1 MKFVTFQHS
10 ANVPRPGLVVGDQ
23 VLDLSLAFLAEEQA
37 AGRSTEPHELEQRYG
52 RGMLGI
58 IERQDSV
65 LPVVRAWE
73 ARAKAGDLPASVNGE
88 ALLHAYGSK
97 LLLAPI
103 PNPPSTR
110 DGYAFRQHVMTARRN
125 RGLEMIPEFDEF
137 PVFYFTNHHA
147 VVGSGPVKVRKRH
160 LEKLDFELEVAVVLG
175 RGGSDWS
182 IEDADKA
189 IFGLCIMND
198 WSARVLQM
206 DEMKLSLGPAKGK
219 DFATGLGPVLVTLD
233 ELADVTTK
241 TEKGLQFD
249 LRMQCWVNGVQLSD
263 GNVSQMNW
271 TFAQILERASYGVDM
286 FPGEVIGS
294 GTVGTGCLL
303 ELNGSGIT
311 KNQWL
316 QLGDEVVMEIDRLG
330 RLVNTVVGGE

>member
-10 ANVPRPGLVVGDQ
+10 ANVSRPGLVVGDQ
-23 VLDLSLAFLAEEQA
+23 VLDLELAFREEERK
-37 AGRSTEPHELEQRYG
+37 AGRSTEAHVLEQRYG

-58 IERQDSV
+58 IQHQDAV

-73 ARAKAGDLPASVNGE
+73 ARVKTGDVPATVDGE
-88 ALLHAYGSK
+88 ALLHAYGTK
-97 LLLAPI
+97 LLLSPI

-110 DGYAFRQHVMTARRN
+110 DGYAFRQHVQTARKN
-125 RGLEMIPEFDEF
+125 RGLDMIPEFDEF

-147 VVGSGPVKVRKRH
+147 VVGSGPVSVRKRH
-160 LEKLDFELEVAVVLG
+160 LEKLDFELEVAVVIG
-175 RGGSDWS
+175 RAGHDWT
-182 IEDADKA
+182 IEEADSA

-241 TEKGLQFD
+241 TEKGLVFD
-249 LRMQCWVNGVQLSD
+249 LGMKCWVNGIQLSD
-263 GNVSQMNW
+263 GNVNQMNW
-271 TFAQILERASYGVDM
+271 TFGQILERVSYGVNVV
-286 FPGEVIGS
+286 PGEVIGS

-316 QLGDEVVMEIDRLG
+316 QLGDKVEMEIDRLG
-330 RLVNTVVGGE
+330 RLENTIVGGH

>member
-1 MKFVTFQHS
+1 MKFVTFQYS
-10 ANVPRPGLVVGDQ
+10 SSEARPGLVVGDK
-23 VLDLSLAFLAEEQA
+23 VLDLALAFREEETK
-37 AGRSTEPHELEQRYG
+37 AGRSTEPHVLEARYG
-52 RGMLGI
+52 RGVLGI
-58 IERQDSV
+58 VQNQDAV
-65 LPVVRAWE
+65 MPVVKAWE
-73 ARAKAGDLPASVNGE
+73 TRMKAGDVPATVNGE
-88 ALLHAYGSK
+88 ALVHTYGEKAFLS
-97 LLLAPI
+97 PI

-110 DGYAFRQHVMTARRN
+110 DGYAFRQHVQTARKN

-147 VVGSGPVKVRKRH
+147 IVGSGPVKVRARH
-160 LEKLDFELEVAVVLG
+160 LEKLDFELEAAIVVG
-175 RGGSDWS
+175 RAGSDWT
-182 IEDADKA
+182 IEEADKA

-219 DFATGLGPVLVTLD
+219 DFATGLGPMLVTLD

-241 TEKGLQFD
+241 TDKGLVFD
-249 LRMQCWVNGVQLSD
+249 LQMKCWVNGVQLSE
-263 GNVSQMNW
+263 GNVNQMNW
-271 TFAQILERASYGVDM
+271 TFAQILERVSYGVNVV
-286 FPGEVIGS
+286 PGEVIGS

-316 QLGDEVVMEIDRLG
+316 QLGDKVDMEITRLG
-330 RLVNTVVGGE
+330 RLENTIVGGN